1 MAGKITNFF
10 REYKMFF
17 SIIMLI
23 LGVILFLIGLAG
35 TLIDSLKNIFS
46 FFDSYW
52 AWSIYLLIIGFI
64 FLAAGIWYLYTYL
77 KDRKFIHNELETN
90 KRSEFLKKHNELK
103 SIVKHMPSKYQKMV
117 KNKEKELNIK

>member
-23 LGVILFLIGLAG
+23 LGLIIFLIGLAG

-46 FFDSYW
+46 FFNSYW
-52 AWSIYLLIIGFI
+52 DWSIYLLIIGFI

-77 KDRKFIHNELETN
+77 KDRKFIYNELETN